1 MAIAILKAKRS
12 IKRKKNKDWVQ
23 KRLKYIV
30 QLKNDKVYI
39 YTLNKNLLD
48 VKIQPNQIGKYFD
61 LKKYINK

>member
-1 MAIAILKAKRS
+1 MAATILVAKKS
-12 IKRKKNKDWVQ
+12 IKRKKDHDWVQ

-30 QLKNDKVYI
+30 QLKNNNVYI

-61 LKKYINK
+61 FKKYINK